1 MDSFID
7 DEINSADENEPV
19 LLDISD
25 ILNLKRQKKK
35 NIKEEINYMQK
46 NLNFLKPLEEYDNYD
61 DNEFLISKKENSRII
76 NKENYSSEYNTYH
89 LNIYSKCKIYYK
101 RTFEKL
107 KNIFTNKKRDENF
120 LYYSN
125 NFSSDCFNILANRLY
140 YSKITSYLYIFV
152 LLLNVFILVYGFF
165 TKILS
170 KFIVCSEI
178 FVIFMLLIEVCLRL
192 MTEGS
197 NYFYHFDGLFDV
209 TVTFMCFFLLI
220 SSGDLK
226 IFYETS
232 TVKTK
237 NKEIEEIISNSL
249 TVLRFSFQLF
259 RTITLFMH
267 HKRTKAPN
275 DNIDFSL
282 LNLPK
287 DDF

>member
-7 DEINSADENEPV
+7 EELNSADENEPV

-25 ILNLKRQKKK
+25 LLNLKRQKKK
-35 NIKEEINYMQK
+35 NIKEELNYVQK
-46 NLNFLKPLEEYDNYD
+46 DFNFLKPVEDNYD
-61 DNEFLISKKENSRII
+61 DNEFLITEKEKTRLK
-76 NKENYSSEYNTYH
+76 NKEYCSSKYTNYY
-89 LNIYSKCKIYYK
+89 LNIGSICKNCYK
-101 RTFEKL
+101 RTCKKL
-107 KNIFTNKKRDENF
+107 GNIFTHKRRDENF
-120 LYYSN
+120 FSYSN
-125 NFSSDCFNILANRLY
+125 TFSSDCFNILANRLY
-140 YSKITSYLYIFV
+140 YSKITSYIYFFV
-152 LLLNVFILVYGFF
+152 LLLNIFILIYCFF
-165 TKILS
+165 TKILN
-170 KFIVCSEI
+170 KFVVCSEI
-178 FVIFMLLIEVCLRL
+178 FVIFMLFIEVCLRL
-192 MTEGS
+192 ITEGS

-209 TVTFMCFFLLI
+209 TVTIMCFLLLI

-226 IFYETS
+226 IFNETS
-232 TVKTK
+232 IVKTK
-237 NKEIEEIISNSL
+237 NKEIEEIISQSL